1 MARMKDGRKPPCE
14 PDYPRRGPRCHAE
27 CKEYVEW
34 QKCRFKELE
43 EQNRQRDVED
53 ALVQMK
59 LRWGDRRK

>member
-1 MARMKDGRKPPCE
+1 MERLKDGRKVPCE
-14 PDYPRRGPRCHAE
+14 PDCPRRGPRCHSE

-34 QKCRFKELE
+34 QQCRFKELE